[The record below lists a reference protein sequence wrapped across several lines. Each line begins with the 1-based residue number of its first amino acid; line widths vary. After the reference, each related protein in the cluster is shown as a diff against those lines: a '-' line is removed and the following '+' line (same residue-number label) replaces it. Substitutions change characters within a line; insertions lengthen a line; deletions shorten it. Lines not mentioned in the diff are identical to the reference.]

1 MRITMSHDIDENIQ
15 ENYKWTA
22 LTVTSLGMLVG
33 ILNASTLIIA
43 LPTMMVKLNT
53 DLFGIMWVLIS
64 YSLLLTIL
72 APAWGRLADIHGR
85 KKLYVYGLAVFTVG
99 SLLCGLAA
107 DIGQLIAFRVLQ
119 AVGGSM
125 LVANGTIIVT
135 DAFKR
140 KELGKAMGILSMIM
154 AAAFV
159 VGPILGGFLTLINWR
174 LNFFFNVPIGI
185 FTTVWAHLKLKDI
198 AVLPKGETF
207 DLKGMVLFTI
217 AFITSMLYLTAGLIL
232 GLTSPPMLLSLVI
245 AIVSFA
251 AFLREERRAI
261 YPLMDLNLFK
271 IRIFS
276 YGQLSALLNSIARGA
291 VMILLIL
298 FFQGPWG
305 YDPLT
310 ASILTIPLAIGL
322 AITGPIGG
330 VLSDKYGSRI
340 ISTVGLIISLVGL
353 LGLATMHYDTPYW
366 ILAVWM
372 FINSFGSGLFQPPN
386 TSAIMSS
393 VAPERRG
400 VASSMRAFF
409 NSAGMVL
416 SMGVSFPLI
425 MGTISIEQMMN
436 MFIVG
441 GASMPVAVQEA
452 FTGGI
457 TNAFILSSII
467 TVPAI
472 IVSAMRGKGDTKGK

>member
-1 MRITMSHDIDENIQ
+1 MNSNIDKTTQ
-15 ENYKWTA
+15 RDYKWTA
-22 LTVTSLGMLVG
+22 LTVASLGMLVG

-64 YSLLLTIL
+64 YMLIMTIL

-85 KKLYVYGLAVFTVG
+85 KSLYVYGLAVFTIG
-99 SLLCGLAA
+99 SLLCGLSAN
-107 DIGQLIAFRVLQ
+107 IGQLIAFRVLQ

-140 KELGKAMGILSMIM
+140 DELGKAMGILSMIM

-159 VGPILGGFLTLINWR
+159 VGPILGGILTTIDWR
-174 LNFFFNVPIGI
+174 LNFLFNVPIGI
-185 FTTVWAHLKLKDI
+185 VVTVWAQLKLKDV
-198 AVLPKGETF
+198 AVLPKGEKF

-217 AFITSMLYLTAGLIL
+217 AFLTSMIYLTAGFIL
-232 GLTSPPMLLSLVI
+232 GLTSLPMLLSLVI
-245 AIVSFA
+245 AIISFA
-251 AFLREERRAI
+251 AFLRVERRAT

-330 VLSDKYGSRI
+330 VLSDKYGSRS
-340 ISTVGLIISLVGL
+340 ISTIGLIISLVGL
-353 LGLATMHYDTPYW
+353 LGLATMHYNTPYW

-416 SMGVSFPLI
+416 SMGIAFPLI
-425 MGTISIEQMMN
+425 MGTISIPEMMD
-436 MFIVG
+436 MFVRG
-441 GASMPVAVQEA
+441 GGSMPVGLQEA

-457 TNAFILSSII
+457 AGAFIVSSII

-472 IVSAMRGKGDTKGK
+472 IVSAMRGTEDIQRK

>member
-1 MRITMSHDIDENIQ
+1 MNIEQ
-15 ENYKWTA
+15 NNIPDGYKWTA
-22 LTVTSLGMLVG
+22 LSVTSLGMLVG

-64 YSLLLTIL
+64 YTLLLTIL
-72 APAWGRLADIHGR
+72 APAWGRLADIYGR

-99 SLLCGLAA
+99 SLLCGLSAN
-107 DIGQLIAFRVLQ
+107 ISQLIAFRVLQ

-135 DAFKR
+135 DAFR
-140 KELGKAMGILSMIM
+140 RSELGKAMGILSMIM

-159 VGPILGGFLTLINWR
+159 VGPILGGFLTIIDWR
-174 LNFFFNVPIGI
+174 LNFFINVPIGI
-185 FTTVWAHLKLKDI
+185 IVTVWAHLKLKDI
-198 AVLPKGETF
+198 AVLPKGEKF
-207 DLKGMVLFTI
+207 DLKGMILFTI
-217 AFITSMLYLTAGLIL
+217 AFLTSMIYLTAGFVL
-232 GLTSPPMLLSLVI
+232 GLTSPPMLLLLVI
-245 AIVSFA
+245 AIISFA
-251 AFLREERRAI
+251 VFLRIERVAT

-340 ISTVGLIISLVGL
+340 ISTVGLIISLIGL
-353 LGLATMHYDTPYW
+353 LGLATMHYNTPYW

-386 TSAIMSS
+386 TSAIMSA
-393 VAPERRG
+393 VTPQRRG

-416 SMGVSFPLI
+416 SMGIAFPLI
-425 MGTISIEQMMN
+425 MGTISITEMMD
-436 MFIVG
+436 MFVVG
-441 GASMPVAVQEA
+441 GAHMPVAVQEA

-457 TNAFILSSII
+457 TRAFILSALI

-472 IVSAMRGKGDTKGK
+472 IASAMRGKEDIRKDRK

>member
-1 MRITMSHDIDENIQ
+1 MNANIENIRD
-15 ENYKWTA
+15 NYKWTA
-22 LTVTSLGMLVG
+22 LSVTSLGMLVG
-33 ILNASTLIIA
+33 ILNATTLIIA
-43 LPTMMVKLNT
+43 LPTMMVNLKT

-64 YSLLLTIL
+64 YTLLLTIL

-99 SLLCGLAA
+99 SLLCGLSPN
-107 DIGQLIAFRVLQ
+107 IGWLIAFRVLQ

-140 KELGKAMGILSMIM
+140 DELGKAMGILSMIM

-159 VGPILGGFLTLINWR
+159 VGPILGGFLTIIDWR
-174 LNFFFNVPIGI
+174 LNFYINVPIGVI
-185 FTTVWAHLKLKDI
+185 VTIWAQYKLKEI

-207 DLKGMVLFTI
+207 DLKGMILFSI
-217 AFITSMLYLTAGLIL
+217 AFLTSMIYLTAGFIL
-232 GLTSPPMLLSLVI
+232 GLTSLPMLLSLVI
-245 AIVSFA
+245 AIISFA
-251 AFLREERRAI
+251 AFLHVERNAK
-261 YPLMDLNLFK
+261 YPLMDLDLFK

-276 YGQLSALLNSIARGA
+276 FGQLSNLLNSIARGA

-298 FFQGPWG
+298 FFQGPRG
-305 YDPLT
+305 MDPLS
-310 ASILTIPLAIGL
+310 ASIMTIPLAIGL

-330 VLSDKYGSRI
+330 VLSDKYGSRS
-340 ISTVGLIISLVGL
+340 ISTIGLVISLAGL

-393 VAPERRG
+393 VSAQRRG

-416 SMGVSFPLI
+416 SMGISFPLI
-425 MGTISIEQMMN
+425 MGTIPIEQMMN
-436 MFIVG
+436 MFVVG

-457 TNAFILSSII
+457 TTAFIFSAII

-472 IVSAMRGKGDTKGK
+472 IVSAMRGKGDVQGV